1 MNEDVYAS
9 NSKIRQLEEEY
20 ELTDRQLQ
28 QAQRDEEE
36 YEQASYREFLE
47 LGFMREDSMGDI
59 RIMQSVDIQ
68 HDLLLKIRRERA
80 NLLDALHDERQKCR
94 KEKDL
99 RIDEL
104 QDKIRRGSQRDDD

>member
-1 MNEDVYAS
+1 MSTDVYAL
-9 NSKIRQLEEEY
+9 NSEIRQLEEEY
-20 ELTDRQLQ
+20 ELMDRQLQ
-28 QAQRDEEE
+28 QTQREEE
-36 YEQASYREFLE
+36 EFEQASYREFLE

-59 RIMQSVDIQ
+59 RILQSVDIQ

-104 QDKIRRGSQRDDD
+104 QDKIRGDGQK